1 MKLKQ
6 KILMDFL
13 ANPSQTLSGQQLC
26 EKYAVSRTAVW
37 KAIQSLKQDGYEI
50 EATPHAGYHLI
61 KYDDWYIRYIVLI
74 PSIQQT
80 TMQNVY

>member
-50 EATPHAGYHLI
+50 EATPHAGYHFI
-61 KYDDWYIRYIVLI
+61 DRKSV
-74 PSIQQT
+74 
-80 TMQNVY
+80 V